1 MFISKIFTIIINARL
16 NIVHRDLKP
25 SNIFF
30 DDEGTAKIGDFGL
43 GYFINR
49 ETSVSID
56 DIEAAENGKESKD
69 GQYTSGIVEWRG
81 SWIAIGTLL
90 YAPPEQLANRKA
102 LKENKREI
110 PNRITPKVTLSGFTD
125 W

>member
-1 MFISKIFTIIINARL
+1 MSRL

-56 DIEAAENGKESKD
+56 DIEASENRKESKD
-69 GQYTSGIVEWRG
+69 GQYTSGIIDWR
-81 SWIAIGTLL
+81 
-90 YAPPEQLANRKA
+90 
-102 LKENKREI
+102 
-110 PNRITPKVTLSGFTD
+110 
-125 W
+125 

>member
-1 MFISKIFTIIINARL
+1 MAFNMFISKIFTIIINTRL

-69 GQYTSGIVEWRG
+69 GQYTSGIVE
-81 SWIAIGTLL
+81 
-90 YAPPEQLANRKA
+90 
-102 LKENKREI
+102 
-110 PNRITPKVTLSGFTD
+110 
-125 W
+125 

>member
-1 MFISKIFTIIINARL
+1 MFTSGENELLFSRL

-43 GYFINR
+43 GFFVNR

-56 DIEAAENGKESKD
+56 DIEASGSKGGN
-69 GQYTSGIVEWRG
+69 GQYTSGIRSVYSQR
-81 SWIAIGTLL
+81 
-90 YAPPEQLANRKA
+90 
-102 LKENKREI
+102 
-110 PNRITPKVTLSGFTD
+110 
-125 W
+125 

>member
-1 MFISKIFTIIINARL
+1 MAFNMFISKIFTIIINARL

-69 GQYTSGIVEWRG
+69 GQYTSGIVE
-81 SWIAIGTLL
+81 
-90 YAPPEQLANRKA
+90 
-102 LKENKREI
+102 
-110 PNRITPKVTLSGFTD
+110 
-125 W
+125 